1 MPGMT
6 FERNQFH
13 LQNNLFPQEAKRPT
27 VPLQRCY
34 IICNSHL
41 DEIFPGLLLANYW
54 YNIQDSPSSADK
66 CNCYQLNVYILF
78 VLEMTSD
85 NILQLITVKTKS
97 SILIMLEMNKT
108 YL

>member
-1 MPGMT
+1 MK
-6 FERNQFH
+6 F
-13 LQNNLFPQEAKRPT
+13 
-27 VPLQRCY
+27 
-34 IICNSHL
+34 
-41 DEIFPGLLLANYW
+41 FPGSLLANYC
-54 YNIQDSPSSADK
+54 YNIQDLPSSADK